1 MSQPGREDSS
11 SSSLSPGAR
20 CSVGEGELPHQ
31 RNTKNQTKPTTKKK
45 TGKESMDGNFSRRP
59 KSAAAVTH
67 RGCSVAGE
75 RKRMHRG
82 GGEGKRGTGII
93 NHCQLNFISQE
104 NKKNICRHTDEN
116 KEMRFSQDWFVKN
129 ILHQIKLIS
138 LCGKA
143 IGFMDILEVSGAF
156 DKAFLNILLS
166 KLGKQALARSSAIQL
181 KIGLETVRKDLVYG

>member
-1 MSQPGREDSS
+1 
-11 SSSLSPGAR
+11 
-20 CSVGEGELPHQ
+20 
-31 RNTKNQTKPTTKKK
+31 
-45 TGKESMDGNFSRRP
+45 MDGNFSRRP